1 MMGLYVFNSDVMIS
15 KKLSH
20 PVDLLIRQALVFDGT
35 LSEPRVQ
42 DLAVHEGRIV
52 ALHDQLQVQA
62 IQTVDAQG
70 LALMPGIID
79 SHTHFDAQIT
89 WDSYVRPSPAMG
101 VTTAVIGNC
110 GFTIAPCRPADR
122 ELTMRN
128 LTQVEGM
135 SLEVLKQG
143 IDWDFETFPEYLAML
158 KRKGSAVNIAAYV
171 GHSSVRTWVMGEQAN
186 KREATSEEIAAM
198 ANIVKEAMAA
208 GAVGFAT
215 STSPAHNGE
224 GGFPMPS
231 RLASD
236 EEMMQLIQAMAHQGR
251 GVYMVTKGGQMAMS
265 FLQSLAKT
273 SGRPVMVAALLHN
286 STNPDAVF
294 KDMNAIAQAN
304 QQGIPLIGQV
314 SCCPLTMDFTFASAY
329 PVEGLVSWRP
339 AMGLSHEALKVILAD
354 PFFRQSVKD
363 ELSQT
368 ATFRLFNNEWDKVH
382 VVQTALSEHQSFEQ
396 KSVAELAQASHQDPL
411 DFALDLALK
420 EDLQTVFTAQL
431 LNSDTDAVAR
441 LLNDPHS
448 LVSLSDAGA
457 HLTFFNDAGFGLH
470 LMGHWARDLGKMS
483 MTQAVHKLT
492 QQPAQVLGLKERGML
507 REGYAADL
515 LLFDPQTVGRGPKH
529 RVFDLPGGAARLNTL
544 ANGVHGVWVNGQL
557 VADQQGLVDQAG
569 LYGELLTEFA

>member
-1 MMGLYVFNSDVMIS
+1 M
-15 KKLSH
+15 KLSH

-42 DLAVHEGRIV
+42 DLAVYQGRIV

-62 IQTVDAQG
+62 THTVDAHG

-89 WDSYVRPSPAMG
+89 WDAYVRPSPAMG

-110 GFTIAPCRPADR
+110 GFTIAPCRPQDR

-135 SLEVLKQG
+135 SLDVLKQG
-143 IDWDFETFPEYLAML
+143 IDWNFETFPEYMAML
-158 KRKGSAVNIAAYV
+158 KQKGCAINIAAYV

-186 KREATSEEIAAM
+186 KREATPEEIEAM
-198 ANIVKEAMAA
+198 AHIVKEAMAA

-236 EEMMQLIQAMAHQGR
+236 EEMMQLTLAMASLGR
-251 GVYMVTKGGQMAMS
+251 GVYMVTKGGQMPMS
-265 FLQSLAKT
+265 FLQSLAQK

-286 STNPDAVF
+286 STNPQAVF
-294 KDMNAIAQAN
+294 NDMAAIAQAN
-304 QQGIPLIGQV
+304 AQGIDMIGQV

-354 PFFRQSVKD
+354 PSFRQSVKD

-382 VVQTALSEHQSFEQ
+382 VVQTALAEHQLFEQ
-396 KSVAELAQASHQDPL
+396 KNVAELAQASQQDPL

-431 LNSDTDAVAR
+431 LNSDTEQVGR

-470 LMGHWARDLGKMS
+470 LLGHWARDLGLMT

-492 QQPAQVLGLKERGML
+492 AQPAKVLGLKDRGLL
-507 REGYAADL
+507 RTGYAADL
-515 LLFDPQTVGRGPKH
+515 MLFDPTNVGRGPKH

-544 ANGVHGVWVNGQL
+544 ATGVHGVWVNGQL
-557 VADQQGLVDQAG
+557 IADRDGLKTQSALAG
-569 LYGELLTEFA
+569 QLLTEFS

>member
-1 MMGLYVFNSDVMIS
+1 MARM
-15 KKLSH
+15 KLST
-20 PVDLLIRQALVFDGT
+20 PIDLLIRQALVFDGN
-35 LSEPRVQ
+35 LSEPQIKDV
-42 DLAVHEGRIV
+42 AVYQGRIV
-52 ALHDQLQVQA
+52 AIEDHCQA
-62 IQTVDAQG
+62 QAMETIDAQG

-110 GFTIAPCRPADR
+110 GFTIAPCRPKDR

-135 SLEVLKQG
+135 SLDVLRDG
-143 IDWDFETFPEYLAML
+143 IDWRFETFPEYMAML
-158 KRKGSAVNIAAYV
+158 KQKGCAINIAAYV

-186 KREATSEEIAAM
+186 KRQATPDEIAAM
-198 ANIVKEAMAA
+198 AALVREAMAA

-236 EEMMQLIQAMAHQGR
+236 EEMMQLTLAMASLGR
-251 GVYMVTKGGQMAMS
+251 GVYMVTKGGQMSMS
-265 FLQSLAKT
+265 FLQSLAQK

-286 STNPDAVF
+286 STNPQAVF
-294 KDMNAIAQAN
+294 YDMAAIAQAN
-304 QQGIPLIGQV
+304 AQGIGMIGQV

-329 PVEGLVSWRP
+329 PVEGLVSWRA
-339 AMGLSHEALKVILAD
+339 AMGLSHDALKGILAD
-354 PFFRQSVKD
+354 TSFRQAVKD
-363 ELSQT
+363 ELFQT

-382 VVQTALSEHQSFEQ
+382 VVQTALAEHQLFEQ
-396 KSVAELAQASHQDPL
+396 KSVADLALASHQDPL

-431 LNSDTDAVAR
+431 LNSDTEAVGR

-470 LMGHWARDLGKMS
+470 LLGHWARDLGLMS
-483 MTQAVHKLT
+483 MQQAVHKLT
-492 QQPAQVLGLKERGML
+492 AQPAKVLGLKDRGHL
-507 REGYAADL
+507 RVGFPADM
-515 LLFDPQTVGRGPKH
+515 LLFDPKTVGRGPKH

-544 ANGVHGVWVNGQL
+544 ASGVHGVWVNGQL
-557 VADQQGLVDQAG
+557 IADQDGLNEQSVFAG
-569 LYGELLTEFA
+569 QLLTEFT

>member
-1 MMGLYVFNSDVMIS
+1 M
-15 KKLSH
+15 KLSH

-42 DLAVHEGRIV
+42 DLAVYQGRIV

-62 IQTVDAQG
+62 THTVDAHG

-89 WDSYVRPSPAMG
+89 WDAYVRPSPAMG

-110 GFTIAPCRPADR
+110 GFTIAPCRPQDR

-135 SLEVLKQG
+135 SLDVLKQG
-143 IDWDFETFPEYLAML
+143 IDWNFETFPEYMAML
-158 KRKGSAVNIAAYV
+158 KQKGCAINIAAYV

-186 KREATSEEIAAM
+186 KREATPEEIEAM
-198 ANIVKEAMAA
+198 AHIVKEAMAA

-236 EEMMQLIQAMAHQGR
+236 EEMMQLTLAMASLGR
-251 GVYMVTKGGQMAMS
+251 GVYMVTKGGQMPMS
-265 FLQSLAKT
+265 FLQSLAQK

-286 STNPDAVF
+286 STNPQAVF
-294 KDMNAIAQAN
+294 NDMAAIAQAN
-304 QQGIPLIGQV
+304 AQGIDMIGQV

-339 AMGLSHEALKVILAD
+339 AMGLSHEALKLILAD
-354 PFFRQSVKD
+354 PSFRQSVKD

-382 VVQTALSEHQSFEQ
+382 VVQTALAEHQLFEQ
-396 KSVAELAQASHQDPL
+396 KNVAELAQASQQDPL

-431 LNSDTDAVAR
+431 LNSDTEQVGR

-470 LMGHWARDLGKMS
+470 LLGHWARDLGLMT

-492 QQPAQVLGLKERGML
+492 AQPAKVLGLKDRGLL
-507 REGYAADL
+507 RTGYAADL
-515 LLFDPQTVGRGPKH
+515 MLFDPTNVGRGPKH

-544 ANGVHGVWVNGQL
+544 ATGVHGVWVNGQL
-557 VADQQGLVDQAG
+557 IADRDGLKTQSALAG
-569 LYGELLTEFA
+569 QLLTEFS

>member
-1 MMGLYVFNSDVMIS
+1 MPPVN
-15 KKLSH
+15 LSH
-20 PVDLLIRQALVFDGT
+20 PADLLIRQALVFDGS
-35 LSEPRVQ
+35 LNEPQTKDV
-42 DLAVHEGRIV
+42 AVHQGRIV
-52 ALHDQLQVQA
+52 ALEDKLQAQA
-62 IQTVDAQG
+62 TETIDAKG

-110 GFTIAPCRPADR
+110 GFTIAPCRPQDR

-135 SLEVLKQG
+135 SLDVLKQG
-143 IDWDFETFPEYLAML
+143 IDWNFETFPEYMAML
-158 KRKGSAVNIAAYV
+158 KQKGSAINIAAYV

-186 KREATSEEIAAM
+186 KREATPEEIDAM
-198 ANIVKEAMAA
+198 AALVKEAMAA

-236 EEMMQLIQAMAHQGR
+236 EEMMQLTLAMASQGR
-251 GVYMVTKGGQMAMS
+251 GVYMVTKGGQMSMS
-265 FLQSLAKT
+265 FLQSLAQT

-286 STNPDAVF
+286 STNPQAVF
-294 KDMNAIAQAN
+294 NDMAAIAQAN
-304 QQGIPLIGQV
+304 AQGIPMIGQV

-329 PVEGLVSWRP
+329 PLEGLVSWRP
-339 AMGLSHEALKVILAD
+339 AMGLSHDALKACLSD
-354 PFFRQSVKD
+354 TSFRQAVKD
-363 ELSQT
+363 ELAQS

-382 VVQTALSEHQSFEQ
+382 VVQTALAQHQAYEQ
-396 KSVAELAQASHQDPL
+396 QSVASLAKKAGKDAL
-411 DFALDLALK
+411 DFALDLALT
-420 EDLQTVFTAQL
+420 EDLETVFTAQL
-431 LNSDTDAVAR
+431 LNSDTQAVGQ

-470 LMGHWARDLGKMS
+470 LLGHWARDLGLMT

-492 QQPAQVLGLKERGML
+492 AQPAKVLGLKDRGHL
-507 REGYAADL
+507 KVGFAADL
-515 LLFDPQTVGRGPKH
+515 MLFDPKTVGRGPKH

-544 ANGVHGVWVNGQL
+544 ATGVHGVWVNGQL
-557 VADQQGLVDQAG
+557 IADHDGLKNQSALAG
-569 LYGELLTEFA
+569 QLLTEFN